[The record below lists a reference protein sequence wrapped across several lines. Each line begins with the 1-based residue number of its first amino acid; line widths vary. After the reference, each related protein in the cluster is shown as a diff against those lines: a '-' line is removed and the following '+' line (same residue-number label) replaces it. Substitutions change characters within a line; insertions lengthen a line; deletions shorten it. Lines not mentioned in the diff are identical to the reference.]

1 MSVKFDVKLTAD
13 DMYRFNIHH
22 AYTSLQGILSLVMGA
37 FIIGVIVL
45 SGQFHDIGTAAPY
58 IALALVFLL
67 YIPMTLRFRS
77 KRQILMS
84 DILKNVLHFELN
96 EEGVV
101 VTSEGEQG
109 EQATLPW
116 EYVYKAVTTKTN
128 FLIYS
133 NRVNAYIVPKEQV
146 KDQLPAIYEM
156 FEKHVEAYRLK
167 IKK

>member
-13 DMYRFNIHH
+13 DMYRFNMHH
-22 AYTSLQGILSLVMGA
+22 AYTSLQGILSLIMGA
-37 FIIGVIVL
+37 FIIGVIVF
-45 SGQFHDIGTAAPY
+45 SGQFHDPKSAAPY

-67 YIPMTLRFRS
+67 YIPVTLRFRS
-77 KRQILMS
+77 KRQIMMS

-101 VTSEGEQG
+101 VTSEGE
-109 EQATLPW
+109 EAERAVLLW
-116 EYVYKAVTTKTN
+116 EYVYKAVTTKKN

-133 NRVNAYIVPKEQV
+133 NRVNAYIVPKDQV
-146 KDQLPAIYEM
+146 KEQLPAIYDI

-167 IKK
+167 IKR